1 MRAGRGGAALKHTRG
16 DMEWLV
22 TVPPILSLRRHLSPR
37 PKAQAAPGLMGITH
51 PRRRGGDASERGGT
65 NALRLPHDQPTP
77 RTLLPIGQR
86 SRLAAG
92 IAADAGALLPHPFT
106 PYRAQP
112 AGGSITLRPVACRL
126 STAGLL
132 SVAGLR
138 RGGVTA
144 TVPLLAV
151 SQGSL
156 LEKDEGGRKPG
167 CEQCASS
174 LSLHPSS
181 FARRGVGKFL

>member
-1 MRAGRGGAALKHTRG
+1 MRAGRGGAALKHTRS

-92 IAADAGALLPHPFT
+92 IAADAGSLLHYPFT
-106 PYRAQP
+106 
-112 AGGSITLRPVACRL
+112 LCRGTRGL
-126 STAGLL
+126 GFGTGAMPKPQAPSPTVGLL
-132 SVAGLR
+132 SVAVLR
-138 RGGVTA
+138 RGGVS
-144 TVPLLAV
+144 TVAPPLAV
-151 SQGSL
+151 SRGGL
-156 LEKDEGGRKPG
+156 PLEG
-167 CEQCASS
+167 
-174 LSLHPSS
+174 
-181 FARRGVGKFL
+181 